1 MKTIG
6 LRRRGSLCTLKG
18 VVMKSVGLREYAL
31 SLIGKP
37 YIWGGNGSE
46 GFDCSG
52 FVVEC
57 LQAFGV
63 LRNGDWTSQGLLER
77 FEKLGYR
84 KVRKTEITGLEVC
97 FWGKERA
104 THCSI
109 ALDDTLMIEAGGG
122 DHRSTTAQNSRGMVR
137 IRPLTWRTDF
147 ITAFKIPL

>member
-1 MKTIG
+1 MTG
-6 LRRRGSLCTLKG
+6 FRRQGSLCTTKG
-18 VVMKSVGLREYAL
+18 VVMKSVSLREYAL

-37 YIWGGNGSE
+37 YIWGGCASE

-52 FVVEC
+52 FVIEC

-63 LRNGDWTSQGLLER
+63 LPNGDWTSQGLLER
-77 FEKLGYR
+77 FEKIGYK

-147 ITAFKIPL
+147 ITAFKIPI

>member
-1 MKTIG
+1 MTIG
-6 LRRRGSLCTLKG
+6 FPKQENRCTHKG
-18 VVMKSVGLREYAL
+18 EAMKSVNLREYAL
-31 SLIGKP
+31 ALIGKP
-37 YIWGGNGSE
+37 YIWGGSGSE

-52 FVVEC
+52 FVIEC

-63 LRNGDWTSQGLLER
+63 LHNGDWTSQGLLER
-77 FEKLGYR
+77 FEKLGYK

-109 ALDDTLMIEAGGG
+109 ALDDNLMIEAGGG
-122 DHRSTTAQNSRGMVR
+122 DYRSTTAQNSRGMVR

-147 ITAFKIPL
+147 IAAFKIPI

>member
-1 MKTIG
+1 
-6 LRRRGSLCTLKG
+6 
-18 VVMKSVGLREYAL
+18 MKSVSLREYAL

-37 YIWGGNGSE
+37 YIWGGCGSE

-52 FVVEC
+52 FVIEC

-63 LRNGDWTSQGLLER
+63 LPIGDWTSQGLLER
-77 FEKLGYR
+77 LEKVGYK
-84 KVRKTEITGLEVC
+84 KVRKTEIKGLEVC

-147 ITAFKIPL
+147 ITAFKIPI

>member
-37 YIWGGNGSE
+37 YIWGGSGSE

-77 FEKLGYR
+77 FEKMGYK

-147 ITAFKIPL
+147 ITAFKIPI

>member
-6 LRRRGSLCTLKG
+6 LRRQGSLFTLKG
-18 VVMKSVGLREYAL
+18 VVMKSVSLREYAL

-37 YIWGGNGSE
+37 YIWGGCGPE

-52 FVVEC
+52 FVIEC

-63 LRNGDWTSQGLLER
+63 LPNGDWTSQGLLER
-77 FEKLGYR
+77 FEKIGYK

-147 ITAFKIPL
+147 ITAFKIPI

>member
-1 MKTIG
+1 
-6 LRRRGSLCTLKG
+6 
-18 VVMKSVGLREYAL
+18 MKSVSLREYAL

-37 YIWGGNGSE
+37 YIWGGCGPE

-52 FVVEC
+52 FVIEC

-63 LRNGDWTSQGLLER
+63 LPNGDWTSHSLLER
-77 FEKLGYR
+77 FEKIGYN

-147 ITAFKIPL
+147 ITAFKIPI

>member
-1 MKTIG
+1 MKKEVYNHPI
-6 LRRRGSLCTLKG
+6 
-18 VVMKSVGLREYAL
+18 REYAL
-31 SLIGKP
+31 RLVGKP
-37 YIWGGNGSE
+37 YIWGGNGSG

-52 FVVEC
+52 FVIEC

-63 LRNGDWTSQGLLER
+63 LPQGDWTSQGLLER
-77 FEKLGYR
+77 FERLWYK

-109 ALDDTLMIEAGGG
+109 ALDEDFVIEAGGG
-122 DHRSTTAQNSRGMVR
+122 TQKCTSAQNSTGMVR

-147 ITAFKIPL
+147 LCAFKVPLKAVRF